1 MIKYLI
7 SKWTLALLGTIVL
20 GAIGSGV
27 WDVVFKPFFSWIAE
41 ILLNVAT
48 LGLAAIRDEMYVEIA
63 KGTYERA
70 GVALL
75 SMFSGMVFAFFVA
88 ITLSL
93 LIFSRMPPSD
103 VKSAFLKSNN
113 RQNLTFVFTLFCGL
127 VAGFILISNI
137 RMIYIVR
144 AANHIGQ
151 LQRVIAPF
159 IDGEQRLSIASRVA
173 QISSRNDYEMIIN
186 ELTSIAR
193 KNNVRIPTFDIY

>member
-75 SMFSGMVFAFFVA
+75 SMFSWNGFCFFCSHNFVITYFFENAAFRCEVGLFK
-88 ITLSL
+88 IKQST
-93 LIFSRMPPSD
+93 
-103 VKSAFLKSNN
+103 KSH
-113 RQNLTFVFTLFCGL
+113 FC
-127 VAGFILISNI
+127 FYIILRSCC
-137 RMIYIVR
+137 RV
-144 AANHIGQ
+144 HI
-151 LQRVIAPF
+151 
-159 IDGEQRLSIASRVA
+159 
-173 QISSRNDYEMIIN
+173 N
-186 ELTSIAR
+186 
-193 KNNVRIPTFDIY
+193 